1 MLLLA
6 ATSPMAAPAAATLIL
21 MVTSPVARSR
31 VPERGWK
38 SSSMHVPESTVM
50 SLEAAFAAMNAGV
63 CRSRGRYT
71 PRRRTSG

>member
-6 ATSPMAAPAAATLIL
+6 ATSPMAAPAAALIL